1 METIRSVSSSPTRN
15 SRYTEDPLQEAVFK
29 AYRGSGKKGR
39 PDNLK
44 ARMMTVLRNT
54 HINRPG
60 NGRKEPGE
68 TEYTGRKPE
77 NFVNSGP
84 SGENIPRE
92 EKFNQIVRN
101 SVDTLPEKLRQVVI
115 LYYVDCFTCR
125 EISEIL
131 DVPRKTVI
139 TRLHNARNILNWK
152 LQF

>member
-1 METIRSVSSSPTRN
+1 MGTLRKVSSSPAPGN
-15 SRYTEDPLQEAVFK
+15 RYTEDPLQEAVFK

-44 ARMMTVLRNT
+44 ERMMTVLRNT

-68 TEYTGRKPE
+68 SEYTERKPE
-77 NFVNSGP
+77 DFVNSDS
-84 SGENIPRE
+84 SGENIPLE
-92 EKFNQIVRN
+92 EKLNEIVRN

-115 LYYVDCFTCR
+115 LYYVDCFTCG

-131 DVPRKTVI
+131 DVPRNMVAA
-139 TRLHNARNILNWK
+139 RLHNARNILNWK